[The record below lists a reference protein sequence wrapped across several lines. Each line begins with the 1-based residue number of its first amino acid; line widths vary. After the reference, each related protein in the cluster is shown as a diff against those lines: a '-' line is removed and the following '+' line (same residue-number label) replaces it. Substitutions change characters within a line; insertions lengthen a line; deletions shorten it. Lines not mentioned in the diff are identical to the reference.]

1 MSQRVFAWDDPTAM
15 ERRIFYGMWITVSVA
30 VLTSILFW
38 PWRVA
43 TGLLLGGAL
52 SLLNHHWLRTSISAA
67 LGNKDGMPQLRLA
80 RFVLRYFVVT
90 SIVIAAYLL
99 DAVSLVATLAGLC
112 SFVVAAL
119 IEAFLQLC
127 FVIVHREEH

>member
-1 MSQRVFAWDDPTAM
+1 MFAWDDPTAM
-15 ERRIFYGMWITVSVA
+15 ERRIFYGMLLTVSVA
-30 VLTSILFW
+30 VLASMLIW
-38 PWRVA
+38 PWRVT

-52 SLLNHHWLRTSISAA
+52 SILNHHWLRTSIAAA
-67 LGNKDGMPQLRLA
+67 LGNSAGVPQLRLG

-90 SIVIAAYLL
+90 SVIIAAYLFDL
-99 DAVSLVATLAGLC
+99 VSLIATLAGLC

-119 IEAFLQLC
+119 VEAFMQLC